1 MVPVAVVCVEGRRC
15 LRPGAVH
22 PGFQALFR
30 RNRHPESTLT
40 ALATKPRLQKNFA
53 IRPILHKKKVNFSL
67 KLTSCD
73 RGKRKISSRWDHVL
87 FRLCCWGEGAG
98 WGKAGKGDAPASSRS
113 HAAPSSSRFTELSSW
128 RPLMALDRKHS

>member
-1 MVPVAVVCVEGRRC
+1 MCGGEALPQA
-15 LRPGAVH
+15 GADH
-22 PGFQALFR
+22 AGFQALFR

-40 ALATKPRLQKNFA
+40 ALATKPGLQKNFA
-53 IRPILHKKKVNFSL
+53 MIRPILHKKKVNFSL

-73 RGKRKISSRWDHVL
+73 RGKKENQLQMGSCFIQAVL
-87 FRLCCWGEGAG
+87 LGGG
-98 WGKAGKGDAPASSRS
+98 GGPGSVKAGKGDAPASSRS